1 MAKYILKRVVA
12 AILTVWVLITI
23 VFFLVRLMP
32 GEPFTSAKLTPEV
45 KANMEAYY
53 GFDKPMIVQYGTY
66 MANLLHGDFGYSMKY
81 TNRTVND
88 LIGETFPYSADLGI
102 RALVMAVSIGLIL
115 GIISARNRG
124 KKIDFFCVIVAV
136 LGTSIPDFIM
146 GAVLQYFF
154 GIKWGL
160 FPVARYEGIEYTI
173 LPAFALAFYT
183 LASVSRIMRA
193 SMLEV
198 TSQDYIKTARS
209 KGVSELRITC
219 KHQISHVNIRSGT
232 RSCRL

>member
-66 MANLLHGDFGYSMKY
+66 MANLLQGDFGYSMKY

-154 GIKWGL
+154 GIKWVCSRWQGMRESNTRFCRPLPWRSIRWHL
-160 FPVARYEGIEYTI
+160 FHE
-173 LPAFALAFYT
+173 
-183 LASVSRIMRA
+183 
-193 SMLEV
+193 
-198 TSQDYIKTARS
+198 
-209 KGVSELRITC
+209 
-219 KHQISHVNIRSGT
+219 
-232 RSCRL
+232 SCVQVCWK